1 MTEDDR
7 CRLENENAKLRSL
20 VRGLMLCETMSG
32 SCVVDATGR
41 VVYNAEKEICH
52 QCPLYDTGAL
62 YKRCRKNQRL
72 AEVGMDDLI

>member
-20 VRGLMLCETMSG
+20 VRGLSICAMTVAG
-32 SCVVDATGR
+32 
-41 VVYNAEKEICH
+41 NACNK
-52 QCPLYDTGAL
+52 CPLYDANAL